1 MVEKL
6 SLLVWFWCFGFFV
19 FMPED
24 WIIRNS
30 RIVLV
35 CGVLQLIPPLAIH
48 SSYPSKRALFF
59 LPKKLV
65 KFQFHPGFVR
75 CCLGKAWQ
83 FVIELNCFNLVQV
96 PWGSFFTKLLNSKL
110 ACPCASQ
117 IVPFVSFLSAAIPVI
132 VEFWSDSD
140 GTGMRAGR
148 ESHRRLPLSD
158 SIMIYCFS
166 TVVGMWRMKRKCSI
180 GHCTAPF
187 AKRRI
192 QFKRKRY
199 QSAHS

>member
-6 SLLVWFWCFGFFV
+6 SLSVWFWCFGFFV

-59 LPKKLV
+59 LPKKFV
-65 KFQFHPGFVR
+65 KFHFCPGFVR

-96 PWGSFFTKLLNSKL
+96 P
-110 ACPCASQ
+110 
-117 IVPFVSFLSAAIPVI
+117 
-132 VEFWSDSD
+132 
-140 GTGMRAGR
+140 
-148 ESHRRLPLSD
+148 
-158 SIMIYCFS
+158 
-166 TVVGMWRMKRKCSI
+166 
-180 GHCTAPF
+180 
-187 AKRRI
+187 
-192 QFKRKRY
+192 
-199 QSAHS
+199 